1 MNKRILSFVVIV
13 LVIIGLI
20 AAWFVYQ
27 YNHAETEY
35 YWNDKTE
42 AMKNNKAG
50 YYALSQFLQKQHKN
64 TPVLYVKSMKQ
75 FEKFS
80 QKNKNNAILLVGSA
94 NNRGDFG
101 NDNIDIL
108 FKWVEEGN
116 HLYIRQ
122 NKYINQKLGL
132 EFKSVP
138 EIKKNFPVKTTEN
151 KEIQAAC
158 QQEYN
163 SLQQY
168 KKFGYSVDNDFVKNC
183 SNNLSMMVLPENN
196 QPIFILETD
205 IQKIDEK
212 NLWGFDISKTPNI
225 ISAAKY
231 PNDIATIVRV
241 KKGKGTITVTGT
253 YEIWNHPE
261 KPIDAEKIHLNR
273 FDNAYFAAY
282 LTQDKSNI
290 YFMSPKGGNKKSG
303 LDKNFPAW
311 LQLLQKYPLPT
322 ILFALLV
329 MLAIWQQIK
338 RLGGKRRLDERNTR
352 PISAH
357 FAAQGRL
364 IAHNNKEEYALLC
377 EWRNELLQEWQ
388 RKFGTVSATRQTAVL
403 LAKKL
408 NVAADDIELWL
419 SPIPQNLRTGDL
431 LRFVRSHQQLRKKQ
445 YE

>member
-35 YWNDKTE
+35 YWRDKTE

-101 NDNIDIL
+101 NDNVDIL

-116 HLYIRQ
+116 HLFIKNNYYIE
-122 NKYINQKLGL
+122 QKLGL
-132 EFKSVP
+132 KSDNFSV
-138 EIKKNFPVKTTEN
+138 KKTVN
-151 KEIQAAC
+151 KDIQAAC
-158 QQEYN
+158 LKEYHK
-163 SLQQY
+163 LQQY
-168 KKFGYSVDNDFVKNC
+168 EDKFKNFIPENFVVNC
-183 SNNLSMMVLPENN
+183 SANLSILTLPENQQN
-196 QPIFILETD
+196 IFILETPIKD
-205 IQKIDEK
+205 LEYFGEY
-212 NLWGFDISKTPNI
+212 LGGFDIRQTPNI
-225 ISAAKY
+225 ISVAKTAD
-231 PNDIATIVRV
+231 DIATIVRV

-282 LTQDKSNI
+282 LTQGKSNI

-303 LDKNFPAW
+303 LNKNFPAW

-364 IAHNNKEEYALLC
+364 IAHNKEEYALLC

-419 SPIPQNLRTGDL
+419 HPIPQNLRTGDL
-431 LRFVRSHQQLRKKQ
+431 LRFVRSHQRLRKKQ
-445 YE
+445 NE

>member
-1 MNKRILSFVVIV
+1 MNKRILSFVFIV
-13 LVIIGLI
+13 LVIIGLM

-27 YNHAETEY
+27 YNHATTEY
-35 YWNDKTE
+35 YWRDKTQ
-42 AMKNNKAG
+42 AMKNSKAG
-50 YYALSQFLQKQHKN
+50 YYALYTFLQKQHKD
-64 TPVLYVKSMKQ
+64 TPILYVKSMQQ

-80 QKNKNNAILLVGSA
+80 QKNKNNAILLVGTA
-94 NNRGDFG
+94 NNGRDDFS
-101 NDNIDIL
+101 NENTDIL
-108 FKWVEEGN
+108 FKWVEKGN

-138 EIKKNFPVKTTEN
+138 EIKKKFPVKTTEN

-163 SLQQY
+163 ALQQY
-168 KKFGYSVDNDFVKNC
+168 KKFGYSVNNDFVKNC
-183 SNNLSMMVLPENN
+183 ANNLSMMVLPENN
-196 QPIFILETD
+196 QSIFILETD

-225 ISAAKY
+225 ISVAKY

-253 YEIWNHPE
+253 YEIWDHPKE
-261 KPIDAEKIHLNR
+261 PTATQHIHLNR

-282 LTQDKSNI
+282 LTQGKSNI
-290 YFMSPKGGNKKSG
+290 YMMSPKGGSKNNI
-303 LDKNFPAW
+303 DKQLPFW
-311 LQLLQKYPLPT
+311 LQLLKKYPLPMT
-322 ILFALLV
+322 LFVLL
-329 MLAIWQQIK
+329 MILAIWQQIK
-338 RLGGKRRLDERNTR
+338 RLGGKRQLDEKNSR

-357 FAAQGRL
+357 FTAQGRL
-364 IAHNNKEEYALLC
+364 IAHNKEEYALLC
-377 EWRNELLQEWQ
+377 EWQQELHNQWQ
-388 RKFGTVSATRQTAVL
+388 RQFGKMPATRQTAVL
-403 LAKKL
+403 LAKRL

-419 SPIPQNLRTGDL
+419 HPIPQNLRANDV

-445 YE
+445 K

>member
-35 YWNDKTE
+35 YWRDKTE

-80 QKNKNNAILLVGSA
+80 QKNKNNAILLVGSVA
-94 NNRGDFG
+94 FNRSDF
-101 NDNIDIL
+101 NDDNMDIL
-108 FKWVEEGN
+108 FKWVEDGN
-116 HLYIRQ
+116 HLYIKQ

-132 EFKSVP
+132 EFN
-138 EIKKNFPVKTTEN
+138 NFPVKKTVN
-151 KEIQAAC
+151 QDIQAAC
-158 QQEYN
+158 KDEYF

-168 KKFGYSVDNDFVKNC
+168 ENKFKKFMSKQFIEHC
-183 SNNLSMMVLPENN
+183 SSNLSIFRLPENQQN
-196 QPIFILETD
+196 IFILEKP
-205 IQKIDEK
+205 IKELEHID
-212 NLWGFDISKTPNI
+212 GFDIRQTPNV
-225 ISAAKY
+225 ISVAKTAD
-231 PNDIATIVRV
+231 DIATIVRV

-290 YFMSPKGGNKKSG
+290 YLMSPKSGNKNSG

-364 IAHNNKEEYALLC
+364 IAHNKEEYALLC

-419 SPIPQNLRTGDL
+419 HPIPQNLRTGDL
-431 LRFVRSHQQLRKKQ
+431 LRFVRSHQRLRKKQ
-445 YE
+445 NE